1 MHVGN
6 QDEADLPAVDF
17 PHLHLRIAEHL
28 HVAVPAVVVQRGGP
42 NGPSRLVMVPREDPH
57 LDARTA
63 QGLDDVPPDHL
74 PEHRGHMGA
83 VEQVAEDAEQGG
95 AVFDRP
101 ASGLREVAVE
111 VERAFRDARF
121 RIDPEVETQALVDIA
136 HTDDLVHP
144 GVRKATWLLIMS
156 TRRSAK
162 VSNDAARTYGIR
174 RLFPAGNGASARAS
188 SFSTNRDARSGTSG
202 PGRFFV
208 APDSARGR
216 PTSRGGFDSVPP
228 KPDPAE
234 KPSGA
239 TPARS
244 GRET

>member
-1 MHVGN
+1 
-6 QDEADLPAVDF
+6 
-17 PHLHLRIAEHL
+17 
-28 HVAVPAVVVQRGGP
+28 
-42 NGPSRLVMVPREDPH
+42 
-57 LDARTA
+57 
-63 QGLDDVPPDHL
+63 
-74 PEHRGHMGA
+74 MGA

-174 RLFPAGNGASARAS
+174 RLFPAGDGASARAS
-188 SFSTNRDARSGTSG
+188 SFSAKRDAGRRANRPVRLLPPTHRPRVRTTS
-202 PGRFFV
+202 PRH
-208 APDSARGR
+208 
-216 PTSRGGFDSVPP
+216 
-228 KPDPAE
+228 
-234 KPSGA
+234 
-239 TPARS
+239 
-244 GRET
+244 

>member
-1 MHVGN
+1 MHVWK

-42 NGPSRLVMVPREDPH
+42 HGPSRLVMVPREDPH
-57 LDARTA
+57 LDARAA

-136 HTDDLVHP
+136 YADDLVHP

-162 VSNDAARTYGIR
+162 VSNDAARTLPGPPPLPGGGRCIGAEQVPLDETRSAKRHKRLGPLFR
-174 RLFPAGNGASARAS
+174 RHVLREEA
-188 SFSTNRDARSGTSG
+188 T
-202 PGRFFV
+202 
-208 APDSARGR
+208 R
-216 PTSRGGFDSVPP
+216 P
-228 KPDPAE
+228 
-234 KPSGA
+234 
-239 TPARS
+239 
-244 GRET
+244 

>member
-1 MHVGN
+1 
-6 QDEADLPAVDF
+6 
-17 PHLHLRIAEHL
+17 
-28 HVAVPAVVVQRGGP
+28 
-42 NGPSRLVMVPREDPH
+42 MVPREDPH
-57 LDARTA
+57 LDARAA

-162 VSNDAARTYGIR
+162 VSNDAARTLRDPPPLPGGGRCIGPDPFLLHEPR
-174 RLFPAGNGASARAS
+174 WAPRDKRLPPLFPRHVLGGEATDLPGELESMTAEPDRDGKAIGA
-188 SFSTNRDARSGTSG
+188 DPGQG
-202 PGRFFV
+202 PIR
-208 APDSARGR
+208 
-216 PTSRGGFDSVPP
+216 
-228 KPDPAE
+228 
-234 KPSGA
+234 
-239 TPARS
+239 
-244 GRET
+244 

>member
-1 MHVGN
+1 
-6 QDEADLPAVDF
+6 
-17 PHLHLRIAEHL
+17 
-28 HVAVPAVVVQRGGP
+28 
-42 NGPSRLVMVPREDPH
+42 
-57 LDARTA
+57 
-63 QGLDDVPPDHL
+63 
-74 PEHRGHMGA
+74 MGA

-162 VSNDAARTYGIR
+162 VSNDAARTLRDPPPLPGGERCIGADQFLLDEPRCAKRHKRLGPLFR
-174 RLFPAGNGASARAS
+174 RHVLGEGA
-188 SFSTNRDARSGTSG
+188 TDL
-202 PGRFFV
+202 
-208 APDSARGR
+208 
-216 PTSRGGFDSVPP
+216 RGGLESVTAEADRDEEALGA
-228 KPDPAE
+228 DPVQDRQRSPRHVVGARPY
-234 KPSGA
+234 PS
-239 TPARS
+239 R
-244 GRET
+244 

>member
-1 MHVGN
+1 
-6 QDEADLPAVDF
+6 
-17 PHLHLRIAEHL
+17 
-28 HVAVPAVVVQRGGP
+28 
-42 NGPSRLVMVPREDPH
+42 MVPCEDPH
-57 LDARTA
+57 LDARDA

-95 AVFDRP
+95 VVFDRP

-162 VSNDAARTYGIR
+162 VSNDAARNLRDPPPLPGGERGIVASR
-174 RLFPAGNGASARAS
+174 VRKSRTVAAGSD
-188 SFSTNRDARSGTSG
+188 STNSCLGIV
-202 PGRFFV
+202 F
-208 APDSARGR
+208 RG
-216 PTSRGGFDSVPP
+216 SVFM
-228 KPDPAE
+228 
-234 KPSGA
+234 
-239 TPARS
+239 
-244 GRET
+244 